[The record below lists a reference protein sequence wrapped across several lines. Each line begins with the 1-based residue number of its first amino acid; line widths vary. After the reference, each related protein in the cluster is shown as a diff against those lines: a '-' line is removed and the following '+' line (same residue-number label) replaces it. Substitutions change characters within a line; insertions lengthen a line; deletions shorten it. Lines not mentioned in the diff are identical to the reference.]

1 MGQEALGENMF
12 ARRLHSFL
20 QQDYAIGVLL
30 FIASALAMVAANTFF
45 AEYYDLLLSTPVR
58 FTVGPLDLHKPLL
71 LWINDGLMAVFFLLI
86 GLEVKQEVLAGELST
101 PAQVILPGIGAIG
114 GMLVPALFY
123 VAFNYSD
130 PIAIKGWAIPAATDI
145 AFAVGILAL
154 LGKRAP
160 PALMTFLLALAIID
174 DLGAIIIIAIF
185 YTEGL
190 SLVSIGIASVLL
202 AILAFF
208 NYRGVTRIGPYMV
221 VGVLLWIC
229 VLKSGVH
236 ATLAGVLLAFT
247 IPLKVV
253 DRRGRSPLKALQHN
267 LHSGVHY
274 VILPIFAFANA
285 GLELNA
291 EQIRSLL
298 TPIPLGIVTGLF
310 LGKQIGVFS
319 FCWLAVKSGLA
330 KLPTGTNWLQMYGLS
345 ILCGIGFTMSLFIG
359 SLAFEDVSSSYLI
372 SDRIGVLAGS
382 ILSATFGFATLYW
395 AGRKQA

>member
-1 MGQEALGENMF
+1 MF
-12 ARRLHSFL
+12 ARRFHSFL

-30 FIASALAMVAANTFF
+30 FIASALAMLAANTFF
-45 AEYYDLLLSTPVR
+45 AKYYDLLLSTPIR
-58 FTVGPLDLHKPLL
+58 FTVGPLDIHKPLL

-101 PAQVILPGIGAIG
+101 PAQVMLPGIGAIG

-154 LGKRAP
+154 LVKRAP
-160 PALMTFLLALAIID
+160 ASLMTFLLALAIID

-185 YTEGL
+185 YTEEL
-190 SLVSIGIASVLL
+190 SLMSMGIASLLL

-208 NYRGVTRIGPYMV
+208 NYRGVTKIGPYMV
-221 VGVLLWIC
+221 VGALLWIC

-247 IPLKVV
+247 IPLKAV
-253 DRRGRSPLKALQHN
+253 DRRGRSPLKALQHK

-274 VILPIFAFANA
+274 IILPIFAFANA

-291 EQIRSLL
+291 EQIKSLF
-298 TPIPLGIVTGLF
+298 TPIPMGIVTGLF

-330 KLPTGTNWLQMYGLS
+330 KLPTGANWIQMYGLS
-345 ILCGIGFTMSLFIG
+345 ILCGIGFTMSLFIS
-359 SLAFEDVSSSYLI
+359 SLAFENVNTSYLI

-382 ILSATFGFATLYW
+382 ILSATFGFAILYW
-395 AGRKQA
+395 AGRKKA

>member
-1 MGQEALGENMF
+1 MF

-30 FIASALAMVAANTFF
+30 FIASALAMLAANTLF
-45 AEYYDLLLSTPVR
+45 AEYYDLLLTTPIR
-58 FTVGPLDLHKPLL
+58 FTIGPLDIHKPLL

-101 PAQVILPGIGAIG
+101 PAQVVLPGIGAIG

-130 PIAIKGWAIPAATDI
+130 PTAIKGWAIPAATDI

-160 PALMTFLLALAIID
+160 ASLMTFLLALAIID

-185 YTEGL
+185 YTEDL
-190 SLVSIGIASVLL
+190 SLMSMGIASVLL

-208 NYRGVTRIGPYMV
+208 NYRGVTRVGPYMV

-247 IPLKVV
+247 IPLKAV

-267 LHSGVHY
+267 LHSSVHY

-291 EQIRSLL
+291 EQIRSLF

-330 KLPTGTNWLQMYGLS
+330 KLPTGTNWIQMYGLS
-345 ILCGIGFTMSLFIG
+345 TLCGIGFTMSLFIS
-359 SLAFEDVSSSYLI
+359 SLAFEGVNTSYLI

-382 ILSATFGFATLYW
+382 ILSAVFGFATLYW

>member
-1 MGQEALGENMF
+1 MF
-12 ARRLHSFL
+12 ARRFHSFL

-30 FIASALAMVAANTFF
+30 FIAAALAMLAANTFF
-45 AEYYDLLLSTPVR
+45 AEYYDLLLSTPIR
-58 FTVGPLDLHKPLL
+58 FTVGPLDIHKPLL

-101 PAQVILPGIGAIG
+101 PAQVMLPGIGAIG
-114 GMLVPALFY
+114 GMLVPALIY

-130 PIAIKGWAIPAATDI
+130 PTAIKGWAIPAATDI

-160 PALMTFLLALAIID
+160 PSLMTFLLALAIID

-190 SLVSIGIASVLL
+190 SLVSMGIAAVLL
-202 AILAFF
+202 AILVFF

-221 VGVLLWIC
+221 VGALLWIC

-247 IPLKVV
+247 IPLKTV

-267 LHSGVHY
+267 LHNSVHY

-291 EQIRSLL
+291 EQIRSLF

-330 KLPTGTNWLQMYGLS
+330 KLPTGANWIQMYGLS

-359 SLAFEDVSSSYLI
+359 SLAFEDVNASYLI

-382 ILSATFGFATLYW
+382 ILSAIFGFATLYW

>member
-1 MGQEALGENMF
+1 MF
-12 ARRLHSFL
+12 ARRFHTFL

-30 FIASALAMVAANTFF
+30 FIAAALAMLAANTFF
-45 AEYYDLLLSTPVR
+45 AAYYDLLLSTPIR
-58 FTVGPLDLHKPLL
+58 FTVGPLDIHKPLL

-86 GLEVKQEVLAGELST
+86 GLEVKQEVLAGDLST
-101 PAQVILPGIGAIG
+101 PAQVMLPGIGAIG
-114 GMLVPALFY
+114 GMLAPALFY

-160 PALMTFLLALAIID
+160 ASLMTFLLALAIID

-185 YTEGL
+185 YTEDL
-190 SLVSIGIASVLL
+190 SLVSMGIVAVLL

-221 VGVLLWIC
+221 VGTLLWIC

-247 IPLKVV
+247 IPLKAV
-253 DRRGRSPLKALQHN
+253 DRRGRSPLKALQHS
-267 LHSGVHY
+267 LHRSVHY

-291 EQIRSLL
+291 EQVRSLF

-330 KLPTGTNWLQMYGLS
+330 KLPTGANWIQMYGLS
-345 ILCGIGFTMSLFIG
+345 VLCGIGFTMSLFIS
-359 SLAFEDVSSSYLI
+359 SLAFEDVNTSYLI
-372 SDRIGVLAGS
+372 SDRIGVLTGS
-382 ILSATFGFATLYW
+382 ILSASFGFAVLYW
-395 AGRKQA
+395 AGRKPS

>member
-1 MGQEALGENMF
+1 
-12 ARRLHSFL
+12 
-20 QQDYAIGVLL
+20 
-30 FIASALAMVAANTFF
+30 
-45 AEYYDLLLSTPVR
+45 
-58 FTVGPLDLHKPLL
+58 
-71 LWINDGLMAVFFLLI
+71 MAVFFLLI

-208 NYRGVTRIGPYMV
+208 NYQGVTRIGPYMV

-236 ATLAGVLLAFT
+236 ATLAAYFW
-247 IPLKVV
+247 
-253 DRRGRSPLKALQHN
+253 R
-267 LHSGVHY
+267 
-274 VILPIFAFANA
+274 LPFH
-285 GLELNA
+285 
-291 EQIRSLL
+291 
-298 TPIPLGIVTGLF
+298 
-310 LGKQIGVFS
+310 
-319 FCWLAVKSGLA
+319 
-330 KLPTGTNWLQMYGLS
+330 
-345 ILCGIGFTMSLFIG
+345 
-359 SLAFEDVSSSYLI
+359 
-372 SDRIGVLAGS
+372 
-382 ILSATFGFATLYW
+382 
-395 AGRKQA
+395 

>member
-1 MGQEALGENMF
+1 MF
-12 ARRLHSFL
+12 ARRFHSFL

-30 FIASALAMVAANTFF
+30 FIASALAMLAANTFF
-45 AEYYDLLLSTPVR
+45 AEYYDLLLSTPIR
-58 FTVGPLDLHKPLL
+58 FTVGPLDIHKPLL

-86 GLEVKQEVLAGELST
+86 GLEVKQEILAGELST
-101 PAQVILPGIGAIG
+101 PAQVMLPGIGAIG

-160 PALMTFLLALAIID
+160 ASLMTFLLALAIID

-185 YTEGL
+185 YTEEL
-190 SLVSIGIASVLL
+190 SLMSMGIASVLL

-208 NYRGVTRIGPYMV
+208 NYRGVTKIGPYMV
-221 VGVLLWIC
+221 VGALLWIC

-247 IPLKVV
+247 IPLKAV
-253 DRRGRSPLKALQHN
+253 DRRGRSPLKALQHK

-274 VILPIFAFANA
+274 IILPIFAFANA

-291 EQIRSLL
+291 EQIKSLF
-298 TPIPLGIVTGLF
+298 TPIPMGIVTGLF

-330 KLPTGTNWLQMYGLS
+330 KLPTGANWIQMYGLS
-345 ILCGIGFTMSLFIG
+345 ILCGIGFTMSLFIS
-359 SLAFEDVSSSYLI
+359 SLAFENVNTTYLI

-382 ILSATFGFATLYW
+382 ILSATFGFAILYW
-395 AGRKQA
+395 AGRKKA

>member
-1 MGQEALGENMF
+1 MF

>member
-1 MGQEALGENMF
+1 MF
-12 ARRLHSFL
+12 ARRFHSFL

-30 FIASALAMVAANTFF
+30 FIASALAMLAANTFF
-45 AEYYDLLLSTPVR
+45 AEYYDLLLSTPIR
-58 FTVGPLDLHKPLL
+58 FTVGPLDIHKPLL

-86 GLEVKQEVLAGELST
+86 GLEVKKEILAGELST
-101 PAQVILPGIGAIG
+101 PAQVMLPGIGAIG

-160 PALMTFLLALAIID
+160 ASLMTFLLALAIID

-185 YTEGL
+185 YTEEL
-190 SLVSIGIASVLL
+190 SLMSMGIASVLL

-208 NYRGVTRIGPYMV
+208 NYRGVTKIGPYMV
-221 VGVLLWIC
+221 VGALLWIC

-247 IPLKVV
+247 IPLKAV
-253 DRRGRSPLKALQHN
+253 DRRGRSPLKALQHK

-274 VILPIFAFANA
+274 IILPIFAFANA

-291 EQIRSLL
+291 EQIKSLF
-298 TPIPLGIVTGLF
+298 TPIPMGIVTGLF

-330 KLPTGTNWLQMYGLS
+330 KLPTGANWIQMYGLS
-345 ILCGIGFTMSLFIG
+345 ILCGIGFTMSLFIS
-359 SLAFEDVSSSYLI
+359 SLAFENVNTTYLI

-382 ILSATFGFATLYW
+382 ILSATFGFAILYW
-395 AGRKQA
+395 AGRKKA

>member
-1 MGQEALGENMF
+1 MF
-12 ARRLHSFL
+12 ARRFHSFL

-30 FIASALAMVAANTFF
+30 FIAAALAMLAANTFF
-45 AEYYDLLLSTPVR
+45 AEYYDLLLSTPIR
-58 FTVGPLDLHKPLL
+58 FTVGPLDIHKPLL

-101 PAQVILPGIGAIG
+101 PAQVMLPGIGAIG
-114 GMLVPALFY
+114 GMLVPALIY

-130 PIAIKGWAIPAATDI
+130 PTAIKGWAIPAATDI

-160 PALMTFLLALAIID
+160 PSLMTFLLALAIID

-190 SLVSIGIASVLL
+190 SLTSLGIAAALL
-202 AILAFF
+202 AILVFF

-221 VGVLLWIC
+221 VGALLWIC

-247 IPLKVV
+247 IPLKTV

-267 LHSGVHY
+267 LHSSVHY

-291 EQIRSLL
+291 EQIRSLF
-298 TPIPLGIVTGLF
+298 TPIPLGIMAGLF

-330 KLPTGTNWLQMYGLS
+330 KLPTGANWIQMYGLS

-359 SLAFEDVSSSYLI
+359 SLAFEDVNASYLI

-382 ILSATFGFATLYW
+382 ILSAIFGFATLYW